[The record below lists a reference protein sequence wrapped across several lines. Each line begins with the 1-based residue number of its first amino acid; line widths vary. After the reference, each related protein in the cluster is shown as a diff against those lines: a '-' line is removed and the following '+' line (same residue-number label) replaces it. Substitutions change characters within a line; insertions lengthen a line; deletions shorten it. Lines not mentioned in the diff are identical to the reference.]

1 MLQNK
6 DYGAPNLIAGILL
19 TRLHHCS
26 HACPRVCARQVLKK
40 NNEPVFTHNSE
51 GVRPQTTI
59 MPLPVLDTSRERGE
73 TAPLNHVL
81 LIQVSATNSNLPF
94 TYGISFILLFIMS
107 FPLPSIL
114 STIWYQMKRPD
125 PHARQSSKQTNKTIQ
140 KHTNPNGKVIQTC
153 PFKQTIQNRLTWTI
167 FV

>member
-1 MLQNK
+1 MLLKCRKYHGGNLKIKQIIKFSKVLTICIYATKSHRYNQTEGTIFWCVLSMLQNK

-114 STIWYQMKRPD
+114 STI
-125 PHARQSSKQTNKTIQ
+125 
-140 KHTNPNGKVIQTC
+140 
-153 PFKQTIQNRLTWTI
+153 
-167 FV
+167 